1 MRGGSSPQKGGQA
14 AQALGRSRGGFS
26 TKIHVSVDGL
36 GNPLRFILTGGQQH
50 DITQAEELIAGYAG
64 EHVLADKGYDAQEFR
79 QHILELGMM
88 PVIPPR
94 SNRKA
99 PADYDRHLYRERHL
113 VECFINK
120 IKHYR
125 RIFSR
130 FEKLDTRYLGF
141 LHFTAALIWP
151 FFRLSA
157 HLVDVRPGG
166 EWRQRRSEFRD
177 PPDVY
182 LRLPRVQ
189 EDRVGGPLAQG
200 APVPEG
206 SVVVGHTPRSVA
218 EILEQDAGE
227 RRGYPVKKVE
237 INVHRFIAHL
247 THKMRFKIVLPS
259 RRSQRQRLGLSASH
273 GTDIVRQRRAKLPQ
287 WLDDPLPLFDWAVV
301 AEENSAYFLPTIW
314 EGRQEGDDIH
324 LVGHIGGELADQG
337 EQFLCFVV
345 RVDQVTRQHRW
356 ADGMQLVL
364 ERGNDAEITP
374 TAPKAPQQ

>member
-1 MRGGSSPQKGGQA
+1 MNPGSSSPTLHPIRWVPAGTPCASGSSWASRPVKSLGWKWDKTRRTDPTRVSRHWLVLSVATLLALAYGTRVEDAQERRIAPGNLRAPPKALAPNHRDPWSRPARTVPSSVIRHGIDWLPALAAQGPPLEPRLAAARTLRRRNPSSTWRLLAMSHGKNPIPTPVSGSSPQKGGQA

-64 EHVLADKGYDAQEFR
+64 EHVLADQGYDAQEFR

-141 LHFTAALIWP
+141 LHFTAALIW
-151 FFRLSA
+151 
-157 HLVDVRPGG
+157 
-166 EWRQRRSEFRD
+166 
-177 PPDVY
+177 
-182 LRLPRVQ
+182 LR
-189 EDRVGGPLAQG
+189 
-200 APVPEG
+200 
-206 SVVVGHTPRSVA
+206 
-218 EILEQDAGE
+218 
-227 RRGYPVKKVE
+227 
-237 INVHRFIAHL
+237 
-247 THKMRFKIVLPS
+247 
-259 RRSQRQRLGLSASH
+259 
-273 GTDIVRQRRAKLPQ
+273 
-287 WLDDPLPLFDWAVV
+287 
-301 AEENSAYFLPTIW
+301 
-314 EGRQEGDDIH
+314 
-324 LVGHIGGELADQG
+324 
-337 EQFLCFVV
+337 
-345 RVDQVTRQHRW
+345 
-356 ADGMQLVL
+356 
-364 ERGNDAEITP
+364 
-374 TAPKAPQQ
+374 